1 LSNVAAQVIRVG
13 LAYALIAPSWADGL
27 TTDEIGGRPLG

>member
-1 LSNVAAQVIRVG
+1 VIRVG

-27 TTDEIGGRPLG
+27 TTDKIGGRSSPLG